1 MKNRAFTLMEIL
13 VALAIVGLIAAG
25 SMIAVGSLNDERD
38 LRAPL
43 NELRIMAKK
52 SWARS
57 MEEQRAWQIKLLPD
71 RFVLEP
77 KQPIHA
83 DDLKLFKEVDEQMKR
98 GSGIDSYVI
107 DPSVKMESYMAET
120 STSVKD
126 HVVWKE
132 RIELHL
138 MANGLYSGILDDQNQ
153 ADKKTVVA
161 RSLACYV
168 IISINLTDSCREI

>member
-83 DDLKLFKEVDEQMKR
+83 DDLKLFKDVDEQMKR

-107 DPSVKMESYMAET
+107 DPSVKMEVRHFGET
-120 STSVKD
+120 EW
-126 HVVWKE
+126 H
-132 RIELHL
+132 
-138 MANGLYSGILDDQNQ
+138 
-153 ADKKTVVA
+153 VA
-161 RSLACYV
+161 RPDAWVFEHSGLCEP
-168 IISINLTDSCREI
+168 INIRFISAFATITVSFDPLTAAVASEEFLHANER

>member
-107 DPSVKMESYMAET
+107 DPSVKMEVRHFGET
-120 STSVKD
+120 EW
-126 HVVWKE
+126 H
-132 RIELHL
+132 
-138 MANGLYSGILDDQNQ
+138 
-153 ADKKTVVA
+153 VA
-161 RSLACYV
+161 RPHASDFEHTGLCEP
-168 IISINLTDSCREI
+168 INIRFISAFATITVSFDPLTAAVASEEFLHANER